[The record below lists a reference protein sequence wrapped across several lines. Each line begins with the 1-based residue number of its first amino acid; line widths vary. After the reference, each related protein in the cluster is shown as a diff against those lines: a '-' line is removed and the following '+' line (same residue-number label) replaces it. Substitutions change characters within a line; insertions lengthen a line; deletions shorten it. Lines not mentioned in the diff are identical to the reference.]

1 MPQSWRAYGLKAD
14 SGLLPLISSRIP
26 TFYQARVKCRS
37 AIMPGA
43 STPASSPL
51 QLDRVRFHDES
62 LERKQNFMEHGC
74 TNITSLLMET
84 FRMLQNNRNFGGMY
98 RKELVDLIAAPTSWL
113 LRYAYLSYAL

>member
-14 SGLLPLISSRIP
+14 SRLLPLILSRIP

-43 STPASSPL
+43 FTPASSPL

-62 LERKQNFMEHGC
+62 LERKQNFMEHGLYEYHIFA
-74 TNITSLLMET
+74 N
-84 FRMLQNNRNFGGMY
+84 G
-98 RKELVDLIAAPTSWL
+98 ELPNVAKQP
-113 LRYAYLSYAL
+113 

>member
-1 MPQSWRAYGLKAD
+1 MSGYKD
-14 SGLLPLISSRIP
+14 STNTIARDSRLLPLISSRIP

-62 LERKQNFMEHGC
+62 LERKQNFMEHGLYEYHIFA
-74 TNITSLLMET
+74 N
-84 FRMLQNNRNFGGMY
+84 G
-98 RKELVDLIAAPTSWL
+98 ELPNVAKRP
-113 LRYAYLSYAL
+113 